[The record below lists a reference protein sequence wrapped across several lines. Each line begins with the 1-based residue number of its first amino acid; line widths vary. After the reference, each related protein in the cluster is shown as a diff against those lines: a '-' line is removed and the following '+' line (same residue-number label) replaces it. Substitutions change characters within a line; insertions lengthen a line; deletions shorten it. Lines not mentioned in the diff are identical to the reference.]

1 MAKRFT
7 DTDKWKKGWFK
18 QLNPKQRLFWLY
30 VLDDCSA
37 AGIWDVDL
45 EVAGIRIGEP
55 INSDEAV
62 EVLGKDV
69 VWFDSNEKIFIPK
82 FIDFQYGVLNE
93 NSRPHAS
100 VIKMLDK
107 YDLYNIKGISPL
119 DTGEVSKPILKKRTG
134 FVKPSVEEINT
145 YYLERNNTDEFY
157 KEGQFGE
164 AFFDFYESKGWM
176 VGKNKM
182 KDWKAA
188 VRNWERNKTKIEMVK
203 VGKVDKQISSWQKAR
218 DIVENS

>member
-45 EVAGIRIGEP
+45 EVAGIRIGAP

-107 YDLYNIKGISPL
+107 YDLYSSGKI
-119 DTGEVSKPILKKRTG
+119 TGEVSNPIAPKVRG
-134 FVKPSVEEINT
+134 FIKPSVEEIKD
-145 YYLERNNTDEFY
+145 YCKERGNNVES
-157 KEGQFGE
+157 ES
-164 AFFDFYESKGWM
+164 FFDFYESKGWM
-176 VGKNKM
+176 VGKTKM

-188 VRNWERNKTKIEMVK
+188 VRNWERSNKTESKT
-203 VGKVDKQISSWQKAR
+203 GKVDKQISSWQRAR
-218 DIVENS
+218 DIVKNS

>member
-134 FVKPSVEEINT
+134 FVKPSVEEIKE
-145 YYLERNNTDEFY
+145 YCKERNNTVD
-157 KEGQFGE
+157 GE
-164 AFFDFYESKGWM
+164 TFFDFYESKGWL
-176 VGKNKM
+176 VGKTKM

-188 VRNWERNKTKIEMVK
+188 VRNWERSENAGKAGDFKK
-203 VGKVDKQISSWQKAR
+203 GKVDKQISSWQKAR

>member
-69 VWFDSNEKIFIPK
+69 VWFDSNEKIFIPTYFGK
-82 FIDFQYGVLNE
+82 
-93 NSRPHAS
+93 SRFRIYKYLSKRLKKLVNPKTLTLEKS
-100 VIKMLDK
+100 LDK
-107 YDLYNIKGISPL
+107 
-119 DTGEVSKPILKKRTG
+119 
-134 FVKPSVEEINT
+134 
-145 YYLERNNTDEFY
+145 
-157 KEGQFGE
+157 
-164 AFFDFYESKGWM
+164 
-176 VGKNKM
+176 
-182 KDWKAA
+182 
-188 VRNWERNKTKIEMVK
+188 
-203 VGKVDKQISSWQKAR
+203 
-218 DIVENS
+218 